1 MKNIILIGMP
11 GAGKSTIGAL
21 LAEELGWRCLDTDL
35 EIQKLEGR
43 SLAEII
49 AADGAETLLEIEARV
64 CASLRAECAV
74 IATGGSVIY
83 SDAAM
88 RNLKQQ
94 GTVVYLEVPLDVLI
108 ERLSDAIERGVAFC
122 AGQSIADLYRERRPL
137 YEQYA
142 DVIVQEMN
150 LDFEQTVSAVKQAV
164 AQVIPKR

>member
-1 MKNIILIGMP
+1 M
-11 GAGKSTIGAL
+11 
-21 LAEELGWRCLDTDL
+21 
-35 EIQKLEGR
+35 
-43 SLAEII
+43 
-49 AADGAETLLEIEARV
+49 
-64 CASLRAECAV
+64 
-74 IATGGSVIY
+74 
-83 SDAAM
+83 
-88 RNLKQQ
+88 
-94 GTVVYLEVPLDVLI
+94 LI